1 MEKNL
6 LLDVNKR
13 ICDRTDC
20 FYWQT
25 DRKITV
31 EEQANIW
38 KDRHSAISNDELLE
52 KINLKKD
59 GVKLAYIEPFNENAQ
74 TSQGN
79 VNSARVGSLENGQEV
94 VIRCHP
100 KGLKNGYF
108 YSESLAAQLAKNNG
122 IPTYATYAIHNAED
136 ENDIAYQIIEKMKG
150 DTVSVYIKEHPENE
164 EQLVY
169 EMGKTMAKMHKIE
182 VNGFGPFDNEKAKD
196 GVLQGVHSTLTE
208 AVNAGLNENLERL
221 VKYGIISLKESKKM
235 EELFK
240 NNKLLNCDK
249 SVLVHNDF
257 ADWNLLTDGKTIT
270 GVVDWDECVGG
281 SPIEEIAC
289 WSIFFEPE
297 RIKSFLKGYFS
308 ETEKY
313 ENFDEIFQIMR
324 LRYVISKMALRAKR
338 YSYDKSDFLAKL
350 IDNGKKHLADLS
362 KYFNLSD
369 EKDIEVR

>member
-52 KINLKKD
+52 KINLKND
-59 GVKLAYIEPFNENAQ
+59 GVKLAYIEPFDENAQ

-196 GVLQGVHSTLTE
+196 GVLQGVHSTLAE
-208 AVNAGLNENLERL
+208 ALNAGLNENLERL

-350 IDNGKKHLADLS
+350 IDNGKKHLTDLS
-362 KYFNLSD
+362 EYFNLSD
-369 EKDIEVR
+369 EKDIKVR

>member
-1 MEKNL
+1 MDKKL
-6 LLDVNKR
+6 LSDVNQR
-13 ICDRTDC
+13 ICDRSDC

-31 EEQANIW
+31 EEQADIW

-52 KINLKKD
+52 KINSRND
-59 GVKLAYIEPFNENAQ
+59 EVKLAYIEPFDANAQ

-79 VNSARVGSLENGQEV
+79 VNSARVGVLDNGQEV

-100 KGLKNGYF
+100 KGLRNGYF
-108 YSESLAAQLAKNNG
+108 YAESLASQLAKNNG
-122 IPTYATYAIHNAED
+122 IPAYDTYAIHNAED
-136 ENDIAYQIIEKMKG
+136 ENDIAYQVIERIKG
-150 DTVSVYIKEHPENE
+150 DTVSAYLKEHPEDE
-164 EQLVY
+164 EKLVF
-169 EMGKTMAKMHKIE
+169 EMGRIMAKMHKIE
-182 VNGFGPFDNEKAKD
+182 VNGFGPFDNEKAQN
-196 GVLQGVHSTLTE
+196 GILQGKHSTLAQ
-208 AVNAGLNENLERL
+208 AVNAGLKENLERL
-221 VKYGIISLKESKKM
+221 VKYGIISLKEAEKM

-240 NNKLLNCDK
+240 DNRLLKCDK
-249 SVLVHNDF
+249 AVLVHNDF

-270 GVVDWDECVGG
+270 GVIDWDESVGG

-297 RIKSFLKGYFS
+297 RIKPFLKGYFS

-313 ENFDEIFQIMR
+313 ENFDETFQLMR

-350 IDNGKKHLADLS
+350 IDNGKKHLADLID
-362 KYFNLSD
+362 YFDLSD
-369 EKDIEVR
+369 EKDIEER

>member
-1 MEKNL
+1 M
-6 LLDVNKR
+6 
-13 ICDRTDC
+13 
-20 FYWQT
+20 
-25 DRKITV
+25 
-31 EEQANIW
+31 
-38 KDRHSAISNDELLE
+38 
-52 KINLKKD
+52 
-59 GVKLAYIEPFNENAQ
+59 
-74 TSQGN
+74 
-79 VNSARVGSLENGQEV
+79 
-94 VIRCHP
+94 
-100 KGLKNGYF
+100 
-108 YSESLAAQLAKNNG
+108 AAQLAKNNG